1 MNRAR
6 AALLLILLGCGSALA
21 QPRFGLAPDAYE
33 VFAKWMTTS
42 CIGEDAQRWRETL
55 LRYRA
60 VLTPAFQRALADGP
74 TSDDVAAAR
83 SAADARYAALATFP
97 LAEYRIAGLDPQS
110 LARLSRP
117 SRKVYV
123 DDQVQRYV
131 TGYKSNAIA
140 GLAIVGGP
148 QARASLARLAAAR
161 DDPLAPAAAEG
172 LKSLR

>member
-1 MNRAR
+1 MRQAR
-6 AALLLILLGCGSALA
+6 TLPLLALLVWASALA
-21 QPRFGLAPDAYE
+21 QPRYGLAPEAYD

-42 CIGEDAQRWRETL
+42 CVGEDTARWRAAL
-55 LRYRA
+55 LRYRS
-60 VLTPAFQRALADGP
+60 VLAPAFQRALADGP
-74 TSDDVAAAR
+74 PSDDLLAAR
-83 SAADARYAALATFP
+83 NAADARYAALATFP
-97 LAEYRIAGLDPQS
+97 IAEYRITGLDPQS

-117 SRKVYV
+117 SRQAYV
-123 DDQVQRYV
+123 DDQVQRYA

-161 DDPLAPAAAEG
+161 EDPLAAAAAEA

>member
-1 MNRAR
+1 MKHAK
-6 AALLLILLGCGSALA
+6 AALLLLLGCGSALA
-21 QPRFGLAPDAYE
+21 QPRYGLAPDAYD

-42 CIGEDAQRWRETL
+42 CIGADAQRWRDTL

-60 VLTPAFQRALADGP
+60 VLAPAFQRALADGP
-74 TSDDVAAAR
+74 PSADLLAAR
-83 SAADARYAALATFP
+83 NAADARYAALATFP
-97 LAEYRIAGLDPQS
+97 MAEYRIAGLDPQS

-140 GLAIVGGP
+140 GLAIVGGL

-161 DDPLAPAAAEG
+161 DDPLAPAAAEA